1 MAPKTS
7 EQNLE
12 IREFKRKLIM
22 DSACDLFANHGFFDT
37 SISRIA
43 KKAGISKGLIYN
55 YFDSKEQLLKALVL
69 EGLETFYENFDQNN
83 DGILTREAFEFY
95 ITRYFSLLQENK
107 KFWKLYF
114 AIVIQ
119 PPVLQLLDE
128 DLRKFGAPMVQTM
141 FKYFEDNGYD
151 DPATELAF
159 FSALL
164 SGLAIKYLNA
174 PEYFDLEKL
183 KSKIFSIYHIK

>member
-22 DSACDLFANHGFFDT
+22 ESACDLFANHGFFDT
-37 SISRIA
+37 SISMIA

-55 YFDSKEQLLKALVL
+55 YFDSKEQLLRALVL
-69 EGLETFYENFDQNN
+69 EGLETFYRNFDQNH
-83 DGILTREAFEFY
+83 DGILTQKEFEFY
-95 ITRYFSLLQENK
+95 ITQYFSLLQKNP

-119 PPVLQLLDE
+119 PPVLELLDE
-128 DLRKFGAPMVQTM
+128 DLKKFGAPMVQIM
-141 FKYFEDNGYD
+141 FNYFKEKGYD
-151 DPATELAF
+151 DPETELTF

-174 PEYFDLEKL
+174 PVFFDLDKL
-183 KSKIFSIYHIK
+183 KKKIFSIYNI